1 MTLLPYL
8 NYFKDAFL
16 FDEVR
21 RFDLKLRREIG
32 GGNDSISPIWGYET
46 RGLILLLTIM
56 SLCWK
61 MAFISNSGIT
71 AIPSTAGSLI
81 FTGKRITTRPSGRLE
96 KWISMPSK
104 AILSWKFRYAITS
117 KLLRLGR
124 GSSGRLG
131 FCMIKRRRSSSLVTT
146 RGNAVLKKVIGLSE
160 PGLFSLT
167 IYRNENL
174 GFAVFSFPDG
184 FLRRNS
190 P

>member
-8 NYFKDAFL
+8 NYFKAAFL

-32 GGNDSISPIWGYET
+32 GGKRFYFTDLGLRNARLNFASDDYVPLLENGVYIELRNHGYT
-46 RGLILLLTIM
+46 VNCGV
-56 SLCWK
+56 
-61 MAFISNSGIT
+61 FV
-71 AIPSTAGSLI
+71 

-160 PGLFSLT
+160 PGLF
-167 IYRNENL
+167 
-174 GFAVFSFPDG
+174 P
-184 FLRRNS
+184 
-190 P
+190 